1 MSPPLIR
8 TCPFSIKAAFSG
20 FIGGTAG
27 AFTASDSICFIGG
40 AFAKAVQYCAGLVI
54 RRLGGT

>member
-1 MSPPLIR
+1 MSPLLIR

-27 AFTASDSICFIGG
+27 AFAASDSNCFIGG
-40 AFAKAVQYCAGLVI
+40 VEFDLAIHLSLRGFL
-54 RRLGGT
+54 